1 MSYRFKGIDI
11 STITSTAGGS
21 NNTFVHNIFKNY
33 PPMVNPGPTTKS
45 RPYLLGF
52 SETISSQSIAT
63 DLFVYSTAAYNDFSN
78 STETPMPIPSGV
90 THFRS
95 ILIGGG
101 GGGGG
106 NGGDAKATANVNGNS
121 SNGNGGPGGPGESGK
136 YFVVLDT
143 AVVSSQNTIQVRS
156 GTGGS
161 AGANGSGN
169 SISPKDL
176 TKLPDSTKGSPG
188 DGGGAGNSSFII
200 YNGSTYTAPGGA
212 GGGGGGGATATVN
225 SSSNTNSTSPGPA
238 TGYTRTTITPSTWPS
253 LQGPYGIGGQHGIND
268 NPQSASAG
276 REGIV
281 RIIWL
286 YD

>member
-1 MSYRFKGIDI
+1 MSYKFKGIDI
-11 STITSTAGGS
+11 STITYTTGGS
-21 NNTFVHNIFKNY
+21 NTTIAHNVLKNF
-33 PPMVNPGPTTKS
+33 PPMVSAGPTTKS
-45 RPYLLGF
+45 RPYLLRF
-52 SETISSQSIAT
+52 SESISSTIPI
-63 DLFVYSTAAYNDFSN
+63 DLSVYSTAAYDVFTN
-78 STETPMPIPSGV
+78 SVQNSVPIPSGV

-121 SNGNGGPGGPGESGK
+121 SNGNGGPGGPGQSGD
-136 YFVVLDT
+136 YVVVLDT
-143 AVVSSQNTIQVRS
+143 AVVSGQNTIQVMS

-161 AGANGSGN
+161 AGGNGGGN
-169 SISPKDL
+169 SISPKNL
-176 TKLPDSTKGSPG
+176 TNLPDSTKGSPG
-188 DGGGAGNSSFII
+188 GGGGDGNSSFII
-200 YNGSTYTAPGGA
+200 YNGSTYTAPGGV

-238 TGYTRTTITPSTWPS
+238 TGYTRTTNTPSTWPS

-276 REGIV
+276 TPGAV

>member
-1 MSYRFKGIDI
+1 MSYKFKGIDI
-11 STITSTAGGS
+11 STITSTTGGS
-21 NNTFVHNIFKNY
+21 NTTDVHNFFKNY
-33 PPMVNPGPTTKS
+33 PPIVPSGPITKS
-45 RPYLLGF
+45 RPYYLGF
-52 SETISSQSIAT
+52 TESSSSSSYPIDIS
-63 DLFVYSTAAYNDFSN
+63 VYSTAAYNDYSN
-78 STETPMPIPSGV
+78 STQTAMSIPTGV

-121 SNGNGGPGGPGESGK
+121 SNGNGGPGGPGETGE
-136 YFVVLDT
+136 YCVVIDT
-143 AVVSSQNTIQVRS
+143 PVVSNQNTIQVRV
-156 GTGGS
+156 GTGGG
-161 AGANGSGN
+161 AGANGGGN

-188 DGGGAGNSSFII
+188 DSGNAGNSSFII
-200 YNGSTYTAPGGA
+200 YNGFTHTAPGGA

-238 TGYTRTTITPSTWPS
+238 TGYTRTTSTPETWPS

-276 REGIV
+276 TAGRV

-286 YD
+286 Y